1 MQEEE
6 RVDALIMETKLQA
19 AIVHI
24 CHNPRDVFSNQ
35 AVYTQAIGLILS
47 TVMPNSN
54 RFVFYMYSYQRDF
67 GWKNHIQEK
76 LEEFLN
82 QRFTSFIKGAVP
94 RSETPLKDE
103 VESVLESLDHPEEII
118 SGLVRL

>member
-35 AVYTQAIGLILS
+35 AVYTQAIS
-47 TVMPNSN
+47 
-54 RFVFYMYSYQRDF
+54 
-67 GWKNHIQEK
+67 IQYD
-76 LEEFLN
+76 
-82 QRFTSFIKGAVP
+82 S
-94 RSETPLKDE
+94 S
-103 VESVLESLDHPEEII
+103 
-118 SGLVRL
+118 SGNVYVTG